1 MGTTNLIYQCLKNH
15 KRQPLNQE
23 WFCNNIVKKDNGIK
37 FKSSS
42 LTQKLVMRILPILG
56 GITATILFFFAVIF
70 ALASSYVGL
79 TAQAAQSR
87 VLTSA
92 ILFIVGLAVIVGIY
106 YVSRKPKT
114 VIQQLEISGQMKAAQ
129 IKCPNCGGSVDAN
142 QIKIVSGVPF
152 IKCPYC
158 GTTFEV
164 TEEPKW

>member
-1 MGTTNLIYQCLKNH
+1 MKAIT
-15 KRQPLNQE
+15 
-23 WFCNNIVKKDNGIK
+23 
-37 FKSSS
+37 
-42 LTQKLVMRILPILG
+42 ILG
-56 GITATILFFFAVIF
+56 AIAAAVLFFFAVIF
-70 ALASSYVGL
+70 AIASSYFGL

-92 ILFIVGLAVIVGIY
+92 ILFIIGLAVIVGIY
-106 YVSRKPKT
+106 YVTRKPKT
-114 VIQQLEISGQMKAAQ
+114 VIQQLEISGQMNAAQ

-142 QIKIVSGVPF
+142 QIKIISGVPY

>member
-1 MGTTNLIYQCLKNH
+1 MKAIT
-15 KRQPLNQE
+15 
-23 WFCNNIVKKDNGIK
+23 
-37 FKSSS
+37 
-42 LTQKLVMRILPILG
+42 ILG
-56 GITATILFFFAVIF
+56 AITAAVLFFFAAIF
-70 ALASSYVGL
+70 AIASSYVGL

-92 ILFIVGLAVIVGIY
+92 ILFIIGLAVIVGIY
-106 YVSRKPKT
+106 YVTRKPKT

-129 IKCPNCGGSVDAN
+129 IKCPNCGGSVDTN
-142 QIKIVSGVPF
+142 QIKIISGVPY